1 MGDRL
6 GIPGVVGFLK
16 SNFILILFA
25 NHILL
30 LYAYTHIFVFILLIF
45 KTVIL
50 LQFSMRFYMIPFIRY
65 QATLNRA
72 KTRGVCLY
80 IFTSLG

>member
-6 GIPGVVGFLK
+6 GFLK
-16 SNFILILFA
+16 SNFIVILFA

-50 LQFSMRFYMIPFIRY
+50 LQFSMRFYMIPFILY

-72 KTRGVCLY
+72 KMCGGCLY

>member
-6 GIPGVVGFLK
+6 GFLK
-16 SNFILILFA
+16 SNLIVLLFA

-30 LYAYTHIFVFILLIF
+30 LYAYTHIFVFILYIF

-50 LQFSMRFYMIPFIRY
+50 LQFSMRFYMIPFILY
-65 QATLNRA
+65 QATLNR
-72 KTRGVCLY
+72 TIMCGRCLD

>member
-6 GIPGVVGFLK
+6 GFLK
-16 SNFILILFA
+16 SNFIVILFG

-30 LYAYTHIFVFILLIF
+30 LYAYTHIFVFILLIL

-50 LQFSMRFYMIPFIRY
+50 LQFSMRFYMIPFILY

>member
-6 GIPGVVGFLK
+6 GFLK
-16 SNFILILFA
+16 SNFIVILYG
-25 NHILL
+25 NQILL
-30 LYAYTHIFVFILLIF
+30 LYPYTHIFVFLLLLL
-45 KTVIL
+45 KTVIW
-50 LQFSMRFYMIPFIRY
+50 LQFSMRFYMIPFILY

-72 KTRGVCLY
+72 KMCGGCLY

>member
-6 GIPGVVGFLK
+6 GFLK
-16 SNFILILFA
+16 SNFIVILYG
-25 NHILL
+25 NQILL
-30 LYAYTHIFVFILLIF
+30 LYPYTHIFVFLLLLL
-45 KTVIL
+45 KTVIW
-50 LQFSMRFYMIPFIRY
+50 LQFSMRFYMIPFILY

-72 KTRGVCLY
+72 KMCGGCLD

>member
-6 GIPGVVGFLK
+6 GIPDVVGFLK
-16 SNFILILFA
+16 SNFTLILFA

-30 LYAYTHIFVFILLIF
+30 LYAYTHSFVFILLVF
-45 KTVIL
+45 KTVML
-50 LQFSMRFYMIPFIRY
+50 LQFSMRFYMILLILY

-72 KTRGVCLY
+72 KLCGGCLY